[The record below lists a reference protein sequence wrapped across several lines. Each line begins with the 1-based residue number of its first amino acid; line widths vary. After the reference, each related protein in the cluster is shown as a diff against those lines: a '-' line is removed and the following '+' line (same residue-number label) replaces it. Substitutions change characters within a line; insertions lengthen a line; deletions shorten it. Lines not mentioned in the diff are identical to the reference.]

1 MQLASD
7 FKQKID
13 EEENLKQDILS
24 ELLSE
29 RTTKNNQ
36 LLAEQAKN
44 KEVLIHSY
52 SFKWR
57 LMKK

>member
-44 KEVLIHSY
+44 KEVLSHSY